1 MKDNQPT
8 QPARTLRDIE
18 YPLLYETATSDL
30 ISEFYTPSLKVAIEY
45 KRAVG
50 YFTSSWFEEAASG
63 IAAFA
68 NSGGTAKW
76 IISPI
81 LTDDDWGAIQHG
93 DAAKRDPSLYH
104 QMEALVDD
112 LEFNLKRETQNT
124 IAWLI
129 ADGLL
134 RIRIAVTGGS
144 LSGDFHDKWG
154 VFIDING
161 NKVAFHGSQNDSR
174 KSLSNYE
181 SNSVFTSW
189 RSDSDRERV
198 AQHEKRFDTIWENMK
213 PGVNIFSL
221 PDSIALGIAELR
233 GEERPYDD
241 PGESTK
247 LTSPYRWR
255 HQEEAVNAFLDAEG
269 GLLHMA
275 TGTGKTRTSLKI
287 LDQLIRDNAI
297 ETLVVA
303 TRGNDLLNQWNETL
317 LDHFTAQEMF
327 LYRQYG
333 GHKELGSYLMESS
346 DRLDILLTSYANLAD
361 AIEGDMNRK
370 LSKGL
375 LICDEVHNIGAQEK
389 QKSLGGNLDM
399 FPYRLGLSA
408 TPFDPYDPDRNQF
421 IRDEVGP
428 VVYQFGLMP
437 AIKRGILT
445 EFDYTPLIYR
455 LSDEDKARQKKQFK
469 KFAGLKQHN
478 PNIPQ
483 SQLYIMLSRVRK
495 ESEEKL
501 PKFRKYLET
510 HPEVLEDAVI
520 FVASKDYGV
529 KVQEIIYD
537 YVDDFH
543 TYYGEDDEARLVE
556 FSTGELS
563 TLVTSKAISEGIDI
577 QSIRNIILFSAP
589 RSKGTTTQRIG
600 RALRKDPSNPGKR
613 ANVVDFVVKDDI
625 EQETVVDDDSG
636 GDRDEGEEMT
646 PPDRERYEWLT
657 ALSKVIQE
665 E

>member
-1 MKDNQPT
+1 MKDNQAT

-18 YPLLYETATSDL
+18 YPLLYETATSNL
-30 ISEFYTPSLKVAIEY
+30 ISDFYTPSLEVATEY

-50 YFTSSWFEEAASG
+50 YFASSWFEEAAAG

-76 IISPI
+76 VISPK
-81 LTDDDWGAIQHG
+81 LSEDDWAAIEHG
-93 DAAKRDPSLYH
+93 NAAKRDTSLYE

-112 LEFNLKRETQNT
+112 LELNLERETRNT

-134 RIRIAVTGGS
+134 RLRIAITEEALG
-144 LSGDFHDKWG
+144 GDFHDKWG
-154 VFIDING
+154 IFIDADE

-181 SNSVFTSW
+181 ANSVFTTW
-189 RSDSDRERV
+189 RSTIDRERV
-198 AQHEKRFDTIWENMK
+198 AQHEDRFDEIWENLK
-213 PGVNIFSL
+213 PGVHSFSL
-221 PDSIALGIAELR
+221 PDSISLGIAELR
-233 GEERPYDD
+233 EEERPYDD
-241 PGESTK
+241 PGEATK

-255 HQEEAVNAFLDAEG
+255 HQEEAVEAFLDAEA
-269 GLLHMA
+269 GLLDMA

-287 LDQLIRDNAI
+287 LDQLMLDDAI

-327 LYRQYG
+327 LYRQYSG
-333 GHKELGSYLMESS
+333 YKELGNYLMENS

-361 AIEGDMNRK
+361 AIEGDMDGK
-370 LSKGL
+370 LAKGL
-375 LICDEVHNIGAQEK
+375 LICDEVHNIGAQGK
-389 QKSLGGNLDM
+389 QETLGGKLDV

-421 IRDEVGP
+421 IRNEVGP
-428 VVYQFGLMP
+428 VVYEFGLEP

-445 EFDYTPLIYR
+445 EFDYTPLTYE
-455 LSDEDKARQKKQFK
+455 LSDEDKARQKEQFK
-469 KFAGLKQHN
+469 KFAGLKQQN
-478 PNIPQ
+478 PTIPQ

-501 PKFRKYLET
+501 PKFRRYLESN
-510 HPEVLEDAVI
+510 PEVLEDAII

-543 TYYGEDDEARLVE
+543 TYYGEDDKARLAE

-563 TLVTSKAISEGIDI
+563 TLVTSKAIAEGIDI
-577 QSIRNIILFSAP
+577 KSVRNIILFSAP

-600 RALRKDPSNPGKR
+600 RALRKDPSNPDKK
-613 ANVVDFVVKDDI
+613 ANVVDFVVESDI
-625 EQETVVDDDSG
+625 EQETLK
-636 GDRDEGEEMT
+636 DEGDNGDSDEEEEMK
-646 PPDRERYEWLT
+646 PPDQERYEWLT
-657 ALSKVIQE
+657 ALSKVTQE

>member
-1 MKDNQPT
+1 MTDNQPF
-8 QPARTLRDIE
+8 QSKQTLRNIE
-18 YPLLYETATSDL
+18 YPLLYETSTSDI
-30 ISEFYTPSLKVAIEY
+30 ISDFYTPSLKASTEY

-50 YFTSSWFEEAASG
+50 YFTSNWFEEAAAG

-76 IISPI
+76 IISPM
-81 LTDDDWGAIQHG
+81 LTEDDWAAIEYG
-93 DAAKRDPSLYH
+93 DAAKRDASLYN
-104 QMEALVDD
+104 QMEALIDD
-112 LEFNLKRETQNT
+112 LELNLKFETKNT

-134 RIRIAVTGGS
+134 RIRIAITDKS
-144 LSGDFHDKWG
+144 LGGDFHDKWG
-154 VFIDING
+154 IFIDTDG

-189 RSDSDRERV
+189 RSDVDRKRV
-198 AQHEKRFDTIWENMK
+198 DQHEDRFDAIWKNTK
-213 PGVNIFSL
+213 SGVNSFNL
-221 PDSIALGIAELR
+221 PDSISLGIAELR
-233 GEERPYDD
+233 GEERPYND
-241 PGESTK
+241 PGEATK
-247 LTSPYRWR
+247 LTSSYRWR
-255 HQEEAVNAFLDAEG
+255 HQEEAVEAFLDTGA
-269 GLLHMA
+269 GLLDMA

-287 LDQLIRDNAI
+287 IDRLIRDNAI

-303 TRGNDLLNQWNETL
+303 TRGNDLLDQWNETL

-333 GHKELGSYLMESS
+333 GYKDLGSYLMESS
-346 DRLDILLTSYANLAD
+346 NRLDILLTSYANLTD
-361 AIEGDMNRK
+361 VIDFEMNEK
-370 LSKGL
+370 ISEGL
-375 LICDEVHNIGAQEK
+375 LICDEVHNLGAQGK
-389 QKSLGGNLDM
+389 QESLGGKLDV

-408 TPFDPYDPDRNQF
+408 TPFDPYDSDRNQF
-421 IRDEVGP
+421 ICDEVGP
-428 VVYQFGLMP
+428 VVYEFGLRT

-445 EFDYTPLIYR
+445 EFDYTPLKYE
-455 LSDEDKARQKKQFK
+455 LSEEDKARQKRQFK
-469 KFAGLKQHN
+469 KFAGLKQQN

-501 PKFRKYLET
+501 PKFRRYLENN
-510 HPEVLEDAVI
+510 PEVLEDAVI
-520 FVASKDYGV
+520 FVASKDYGT

-537 YVDDFH
+537 YIDDFH
-543 TYYGEDDEARLVE
+543 TYYGEDQKARLAE

-577 QSIRNIILFSAP
+577 QSIKNIILFSAP

-600 RALRKDPSNPGKR
+600 RALRKDPSNTDKK
-613 ANVVDFVVKDDI
+613 ANVIDFVVKDDV
-625 EQETVVDDDSG
+625 EQEKVDKNSG
-636 GDRDEGEEMT
+636 NKDGNKNKKMT

-657 ALSKVIQE
+657 ALSKVTQE